1 MEEPGACDARVFM
14 TPLAFVR
21 VARMVTAEGADG
33 LAWCG
38 SAMPVRARIV
48 VRATISLF
56 FRNVAREAFKVFKVR
71 TPRKSHMPPDAD
83 AGSELRDMSSDRIG

>member
-1 MEEPGACDARVFM
+1 MVWQRNAGARTDR
-14 TPLAFVR
+14 R
-21 VARMVTAEGADG
+21 
-33 LAWCG
+33 
-38 SAMPVRARIV
+38 

-71 TPRKSHMPPDAD
+71 TPRTSHMPPDAD